1 MVSVDIDKLVA
12 DNLIESIYVS
22 PPLGDKYP
30 ESLEHPETMW
40 KSDEFY
46 EKLASIKDIDFSPV
60 DWSICND
67 AAGRRFAYVRY
78 YLLVL
83 RPEHAMQVEEQVDIL
98 LNSAWGKKRGA
109 KKPHFEKIS
118 LL

>member
-1 MVSVDIDKLVA
+1 MKNFAENNVLVSVDIDKLVA

-78 YLLVL
+78 YLLVIKGGVI
-83 RPEHAMQVEEQVDIL
+83 PPKYITIV
-98 LNSAWGKKRGA
+98 S
-109 KKPHFEKIS
+109 
-118 LL
+118 